1 MWTATLSARP
11 RVSSSRSRGRPSA
24 GHSRK
29 NGWRNCSPWR
39 ERDSSGLRHCR
50 KRPSTLT
57 CVASKPE
64 PAPERRI
71 TMRQEDP
78 SMKKSLLIAFSVVLA
93 GAFLALAAPDD
104 KKASTPKKAGAMKS
118 HKVVMQNDIQWGD
131 APPSLPPGAK
141 MAVLSGDPGK
151 AGAYT
156 LRLKAPDGYKVASH
170 WHPTDENL
178 TIISG

>member
-1 MWTATLSARP
+1 
-11 RVSSSRSRGRPSA
+11 
-24 GHSRK
+24 
-29 NGWRNCSPWR
+29 
-39 ERDSSGLRHCR
+39 
-50 KRPSTLT
+50 
-57 CVASKPE
+57 
-64 PAPERRI
+64 
-71 TMRQEDP
+71 
-78 SMKKSLLIAFSVVLA
+78 MKKSLLIAFSVVLA

-104 KKASTPKKAGAMKS
+104 KKASTPKKAAAMKS
-118 HKVVMQNDIQWGD
+118 HKVVMQSDIQWGD

-178 TIISG
+178 TIISGEFHLGTGDKLDESKSDAMKTGAFGMMPARMHHYAWTKGETEVQVHGMGPFKLIYVNPADDPSKKK